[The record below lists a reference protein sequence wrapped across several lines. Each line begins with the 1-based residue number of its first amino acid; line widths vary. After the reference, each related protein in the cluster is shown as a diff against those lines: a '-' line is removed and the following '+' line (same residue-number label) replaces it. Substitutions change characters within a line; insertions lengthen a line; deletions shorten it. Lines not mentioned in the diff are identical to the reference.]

1 MNNRAY
7 LLEKTMTQ
15 CESSIYL
22 KVKHDSREDSEFLEL
37 QAMAKLHHVELVPVD
52 TESVISFN
60 SKVFMHSD
68 SGDFT
73 LDWAKDF
80 LAHKKKNYSLKN
92 EPLAKSLGVTNTQ
105 VDHHIVDCTLG
116 TGKDAILLLSFGVHL
131 LAFERNP
138 HVFILALDALRR
150 ARKDPEVGS
159 HFGRLNVAYGQAIDA
174 NFQSEYQIA
183 YFDPMYP
190 QKKKKALP
198 RKEMQVFKEIVG
210 EDADISDVFESLR
223 SKFRRVVLKRP
234 LKSDLLGAGAVSFK
248 GKTTRYDRYDS

>member
-1 MNNRAY
+1 MNDGAY

-22 KVKHDSREDSEFLEL
+22 KVDQDSREDSDFLEL
-37 QAMAKLHHVELVPVD
+37 QSMAKLHHVELIPVD
-52 TESVISFN
+52 TESVISFD
-60 SKVFMHSD
+60 SKVYMHSE

-73 LDWAKDF
+73 LDWVKDF
-80 LAHKKKNYSLKN
+80 IAHKKKNYSLKN

-105 VDHHIVDCTLG
+105 IEHRVVDCTLG
-116 TGKDAILLLSFGVHL
+116 TGKDAILLLSFGLHI

-150 ARKDPEVGS
+150 ARKDTEHAA
-159 HFGRLNVAYGQAIDA
+159 HFERLNVAFGQAIDA
-174 NFQSEYQIA
+174 NIQSDYQTA

-210 EDADISDVFESLR
+210 EDADITDVFESLR

-234 LKSDLLGAGAVSFK
+234 LKSDLLGTGAVSFK